1 MLLPRTH
8 PWPSALPQRSL
19 VVPVPQAGLG
29 DEGNR
34 AVAGGRGM
42 ATDEEDDSKLWM
54 WMWPG
59 SSPTSRLAAREEM
72 GPAFGVGDGPMV
84 NGEAAQ
90 FGAEVAGGS
99 STWMKPSR

>member
-1 MLLPRTH
+1 VLLPRTH
-8 PWPSALPQRSL
+8 PWPSALPRRSL

-59 SSPTSRLAAREEM
+59 SSPTSRLAAREM
-72 GPAFGVGDGPMV
+72 GPGLRG
-84 NGEAAQ
+84 
-90 FGAEVAGGS
+90 
-99 STWMKPSR
+99 R